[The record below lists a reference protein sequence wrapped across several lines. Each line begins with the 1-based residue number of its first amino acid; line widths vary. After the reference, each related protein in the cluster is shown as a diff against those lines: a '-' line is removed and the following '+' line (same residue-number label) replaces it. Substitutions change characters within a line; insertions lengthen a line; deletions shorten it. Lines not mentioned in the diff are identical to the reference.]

1 MVSREKLLNA
11 AARVYAEAGFRGST
25 TRRIADEAGLNEVTI
40 FRLFGSKAALLNEA
54 VRNEAVRHSTPSDG
68 VDLLPSMPRD
78 PERELTAWA
87 SAQLSFLR
95 SHSALIRKS
104 LAEVEELPGMG
115 TQACEGCMQGR
126 NTLWRYA
133 RQLSEMWGTT
143 RVDLDAAVAMLISA
157 IMSDAITRDVMPT
170 NFPHP
175 AQRAAGA
182 YVRVFLRA
190 IGRPEVEAT
199 RPSKSLARRVKT
211 KS

>member
-1 MVSREKLLNA
+1 MLSA

-54 VRNEAVRHSTPSDG
+54 VRHSAASG
-68 VDLLPSMPRD
+68 VAQLLPASPVD

-87 SAQLSFLR
+87 TVQLDVLR
-95 SHSALIRKS
+95 AHGSLIRKS

-126 NTLWRYA
+126 AVLRRYA
-133 RQLSEMWGTT
+133 RKLCERWGTT
-143 RVDLDAAVAMLISA
+143 RAVDLDDAVAMLMGA
-157 IMSDAITRDVMPT
+157 IMSDAIAREVMPT
-170 NFPHP
+170 NFPQP
-175 AQRAAGA
+175 AQRAAAA

-190 IGRPEVEAT
+190 ISQPAAVAPGQGKLRT
-199 RPSKSLARRVKT
+199 SRRTTTKT
-211 KS
+211 